1 MAARD
6 SEDSAKGMFLAMK
19 GGHNAESH
27 NHNDV
32 GNFVVYYNGNPVI
45 IDTGV
50 GTYTKQTFSARRYEL
65 WYMQSSYHNL
75 PDINGV
81 AQKNGIDY
89 RSNDEV
95 YNEDDSSLKLQL
107 KDAYLP
113 EADIKSY
120 TRKASLKDGTVT
132 ITDSISLNESH
143 SVTFHFMSQF
153 KPYEAGECTIALAEG
168 RFMTYDKRL
177 TPVIEEFE
185 VADGGMESN
194 WKQNTLFRICFT
206 TEILADEFTFTIK

>member
-1 MAARD
+1 MTARD
-6 SEDSAKGMFLAMK
+6 SEDSSKGMFVAMK
-19 GGHNAESH
+19 GGHNSESH

-81 AQKNGIDY
+81 AQKNGAAY
-89 RSNDEV
+89 RSTDEI
-95 YNEDDSSLKLQL
+95 YNEEECSLDIEL
-107 KDAYLP
+107 KEAYP
-113 EADIKSY
+113 TEAYIKSY
-120 TRKASLKDGTVT
+120 RRRMSLKDGSVT
-132 ITDSISLNESH
+132 LKESLSLKEAH
-143 SVTFHFMSQF
+143 SVTFHFMSQI
-153 KPYEAGECTIALAEG
+153 KPYELGNNTIALAED
-168 RFMTYDKRL
+168 RHLIYSPSL

-194 WKQNTLFRICFT
+194 WKQKTLFRICFT
-206 TEILADEFTFTIK
+206 TEVLSDEFTFIFK